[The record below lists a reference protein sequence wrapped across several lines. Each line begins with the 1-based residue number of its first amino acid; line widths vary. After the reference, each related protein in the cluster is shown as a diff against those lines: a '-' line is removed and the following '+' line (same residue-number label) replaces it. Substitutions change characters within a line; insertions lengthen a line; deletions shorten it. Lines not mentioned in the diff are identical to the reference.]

1 MADKETQEIEP
12 EEDNTDEIIAK
23 IRNSWDKKTH
33 ISTLPSWGQQQN
45 KIIQDCKVN
54 LPEIDDDTKSKITR
68 ELLFTLRCQSCERAR
83 TDKCNFSV
91 CIRGLMSGKDIG
103 GV

>member
-1 MADKETQEIEP
+1 MVEEESQDTESGADNEK
-12 EEDNTDEIIAK
+12 IIAK

-33 ISTLPSWGQQQN
+33 VSTLPSWGQQQN

-54 LPEIDDDTKSKITR
+54 LPEIDEETRSMITR

-83 TDKCNFSV
+83 TDQCNFSV